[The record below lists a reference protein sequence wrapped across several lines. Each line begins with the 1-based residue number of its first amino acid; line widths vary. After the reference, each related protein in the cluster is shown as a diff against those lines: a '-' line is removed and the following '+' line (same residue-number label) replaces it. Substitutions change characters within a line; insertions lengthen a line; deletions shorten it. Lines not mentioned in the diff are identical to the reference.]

1 MLRRKRTWDL
11 IGCILGLSVLVVGLA
26 FLTTPPDAYST
37 RSADYAVFGAD
48 YYTYQ
53 YEATQIVA
61 ENVATTANNL
71 REIGTAFARYTGVF
85 FIMSGALIL
94 IHYGKNYFVEL
105 ESVQNIKSENMDCDD
120 TIGSTEEA
128 NYQIAEE

>member
-85 FIMSGALIL
+85 FHNVWRA
-94 IHYGKNYFVEL
+94 YFDSLWKEL
-105 ESVQNIKSENMDCDD
+105 FCRIRICSEHK
-120 TIGSTEEA
+120 I
-128 NYQIAEE
+128 